1 MIAISL
7 AWSFL
12 LLSPL
17 LGAPRQEDPAELKRR
32 ILEKV
37 RQKLAEERA
46 AILRRVE
53 RIVEEELSRAEPP
66 RPPASKPPAPPP
78 AGESDA
84 RVRELERRLRAL
96 EEQKEILETEIA
108 KSKRLAL
115 DEPVR
120 KEAREKGP
128 HDEEEASEL
137 FDEALEAHQRKD
149 FDASVR
155 LFKRIYYQFPKEPI
169 GATSA
174 YNVACGYA
182 LAGKKDEAL
191 DWLEIALAAGFRK
204 IDHLRK
210 DPDLDS
216 LRQEKRYRRLLT
228 DR

>member
-1 MIAISL
+1 MIASNL
-7 AWSFL
+7 AWGLAL
-12 LLSPL
+12 LLAPL
-17 LGAPRQEDPAELKRR
+17 LGTPRQEDPAELKRR

-37 RQKLAEERA
+37 RRKLAEERA
-46 AILRRVE
+46 AILKRVE
-53 RIVEEELSRAEPP
+53 RILEEELSRPET
-66 RPPASKPPAPPP
+66 PAPPAPPP
-78 AGESDA
+78 AAETDA

-108 KSKRLAL
+108 KARRLAL

-128 HDEEEASEL
+128 HDEQEASEI
-137 FDEALEAHQRKD
+137 FDEALEAHERKD
-149 FDASVR
+149 FDTSVR

-174 YNVACGYA
+174 YNAACGYA

>member
-1 MIAISL
+1 MMASSL
-7 AWSFL
+7 AWSLFL
-12 LLSPL
+12 LLTPF
-17 LGAPRQEDPAELKRR
+17 LGASRQEDPAELKRR

-37 RQKLAEERA
+37 RRKLAEERA
-46 AILRRVE
+46 AILKRVE
-53 RIVEEELSRAEPP
+53 RILEEELSRPQAPVS
-66 RPPASKPPAPPP
+66 PPAA
-78 AGESDA
+78 ESDA
-84 RVRELERRLRAL
+84 RVRELERRLRAI

-108 KSKRLAL
+108 KARRLAL
-115 DEPVR
+115 DEPVK

-128 HDEEEASEL
+128 HDEQEAAEL
-137 FDEALEAHQRKD
+137 FDEAIGAHEKKD
-149 FDASVR
+149 FDTSVR

-182 LAGKKDEAL
+182 LAGKKEEAL

-216 LRQEKRYRRLLT
+216 LRHEKRYRRLLT

>member
-1 MIAISL
+1 MIANSL

-17 LGAPRQEDPAELKRR
+17 LGSPRQEDPAELKRR

-37 RQKLAEERA
+37 RQKLTEERA

-53 RIVEEELSRAEPP
+53 RIVEEELSRSQ
-66 RPPASKPPAPPP
+66 PPAPKPPAPPP

-120 KEAREKGP
+120 KEAQAKGP

-137 FDEALEAHQRKD
+137 FDQALEAHQRKD